1 MRENEVAHSMLQSE
15 VERSSLTLE
24 NQIAAHSMH
33 GWSLL
38 AGQSFFSGFYD
49 VAKVAIIQKII

>member
-15 VERSSLTLE
+15 FERSSLTLD

-49 VAKVAIIQKII
+49 VAKVAIIH

>member
-24 NQIAAHSMH
+24 NQIAAHLMH
-33 GWSLL
+33 GCSPL

-49 VAKVAIIQKII
+49 VAKVAIIHKII